1 MSGRFCNC
9 KSCKRLRRKGLV
21 LGTRYMGFW
30 LSRVYYNNAV
40 PQYYFGPVS
49 DYVTHPRFAP
59 GRRPDP
65 KFDKNNIEED
75 N

>member
-1 MSGRFCNC
+1 
-9 KSCKRLRRKGLV
+9 
-21 LGTRYMGFW
+21 MGFW